1 MNNLYKKID
10 KFIQCKNVPNILLHG
25 PFNHGKEDICEYI
38 LNNLYHTPNLRSSY
52 VLNINCISVKGIKTI
67 KENIKLFSMQIIS
80 NKSGVP
86 FKTILLKHAE
96 YLTYDSQ
103 YSLRRTIEQ
112 YSNSTRFILL
122 CETKKNLLAP
132 ILSRFVPLYV
142 NDETKT
148 KHDCYNIHTNNPNQ
162 ILKDFM
168 NEYKLILEE
177 PVDDSEIL
185 NNLYKL
191 SEEIYKNNILSFEIL
206 HKFKKHENYNNVF
219 LMFEK
224 YRINVRNEIFCIFF
238 LLCVFR
244 NNQKIEIFD
253 LY

>member
-1 MNNLYKKID
+1 
-10 KFIQCKNVPNILLHG
+10 
-25 PFNHGKEDICEYI
+25 
-38 LNNLYHTPNLRSSY
+38 
-52 VLNINCISVKGIKTI
+52 
-67 KENIKLFSMQIIS
+67 
-80 NKSGVP
+80 
-86 FKTILLKHAE
+86 
-96 YLTYDSQ
+96 
-103 YSLRRTIEQ
+103 
-112 YSNSTRFILL
+112 
-122 CETKKNLLAP
+122 
-132 ILSRFVPLYV
+132 
-142 NDETKT
+142 
-148 KHDCYNIHTNNPNQ
+148 
-162 ILKDFM
+162 M

-206 HKFKKHENYNNVF
+206 HKFKKHENYNNIF